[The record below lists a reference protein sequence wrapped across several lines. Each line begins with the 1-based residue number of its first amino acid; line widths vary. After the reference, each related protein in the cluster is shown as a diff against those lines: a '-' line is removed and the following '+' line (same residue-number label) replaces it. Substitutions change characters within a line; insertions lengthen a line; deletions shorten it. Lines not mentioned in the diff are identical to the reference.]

1 MATTTSMLKTTSTT
15 SVLVALAFMNSTM
28 SNTTKLH
35 LPVTNTID
43 TQPNCFR
50 QQIECPFPLPA
61 VKNVSA
67 DVRPQ
72 IVDKPVS
79 SSTTPALQLITTGAN
94 SSAVMDFG
102 HSSDFSRNSN
112 VGPPTTG
119 LFSSNRNVTS
129 WTESTTET
137 TFKTVDDVRITAEVV
152 YDDETSSSEDTTTTA
167 DPDVSYTHSYDEMIE
182 NPTVGL
188 VTAAESMTE
197 NSTIDLVTAESTI
210 TSSTD
215 VSFDFESTIPE
226 SSSSST
232 ESELGETMLSESVES
247 TTRMVT
253 ESTLSLDAAV
263 MMANTTIDQPI
274 ITTIDDN
281 DEPYST
287 TSYDDLQFW
296 RADERIVSSKERR
309 IVKRMAE
316 LIFNGT
322 HCFQIVCSS
331 PSPVTNVTEVPKGF
345 QGFSEESS
353 K

>member
-28 SNTTKLH
+28 SNTTKVQ
-35 LPVTNTID
+35 LPVTNYTID
-43 TQPNCFR
+43 VQPNCFR
-50 QQIECPFPLPA
+50 QQIECPFSLSA

-72 IVDKPVS
+72 MVDKPVS

-102 HSSDFSRNSN
+102 HISDFSRNLD

-119 LFSSNRNVTS
+119 LFSSNHNGTRL
-129 WTESTTET
+129 TESTTET

-152 YDDETSSSEDTTTTA
+152 YDDETSSSEYTTTTT

-182 NPTVGL
+182 NSTVGL
-188 VTAAESMTE
+188 VTAESMAE
-197 NSTIDLVTAESTI
+197 NSIIDLVTTESTI
-210 TSSTD
+210 TNSMD
-215 VSFDFESTIPE
+215 VSFDFDSTTPE

-232 ESELGETMLSESVES
+232 ETELGETMLSESVES
-247 TTRMVT
+247 MTRMVT
-253 ESTLSLDAAV
+253 ESTLSLDAIV

-296 RADERIVSSKERR
+296 RTDERIASSKERR
-309 IVKRMAE
+309 IVKRTPD

-331 PSPVTNVTEVPKGF
+331 PLPDTNVTEVPNGF